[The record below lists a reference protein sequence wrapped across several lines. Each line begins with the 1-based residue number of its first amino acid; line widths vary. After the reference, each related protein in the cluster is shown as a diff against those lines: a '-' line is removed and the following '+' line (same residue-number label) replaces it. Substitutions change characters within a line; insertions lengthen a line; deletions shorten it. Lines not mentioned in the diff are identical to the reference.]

1 MDHSAHNKLISFIWS
16 IADDCLRAV
25 YVRGKYRDVILPMVV
40 LRRLDTLLEPTKEAV
55 LSEVKFQKE
64 EMEATELDDEPLK
77 EASKYVFYNTS
88 KWTLTSLHKT
98 TTNNR
103 QILLANFEDY
113 LNGFSA
119 NVKEIIECFELKTK
133 VQHMAHKDVLLDVLE
148 KFVSPNIN
156 LTPHD
161 KEDSDG
167 IKLPALTNL
176 GMGYVFEELI
186 RKFNEENNEEAGEH
200 FTPREVIEL
209 MIHLVFDPIKGK
221 LPDPLTIYDSACG
234 SGGMLTEA
242 QNFIEEKFPIEGSKR
257 DIYLYGKEINDE
269 TYAICKSDM
278 MIKGNNPENI
288 KVGSTLSTDEF
299 AGKRF
304 DFSLQNPPYGK
315 SWASEQKNIKDG
327 SDVIDPRFL
336 VELADYWGNKS
347 SVDATPRSSDGQLL
361 FLMEVVSKMKPL
373 SISPMGSRVASIH
386 NGSSLFTGDAG
397 SGESNIRRYIIENDM
412 LDAIV
417 QLPNNLFYNTGIT
430 TYIWLL
436 SNNKPDHRQGKVQLI
451 DSSLLFK
458 KLRKN
463 LGNKSCEFAPEHI
476 AAIMQT
482 YLSAANVERQLNDN
496 NDQIGIAA
504 KVFDNKDFGFYKVNI
519 ERPDRRCAQFKPELI
534 ASLRFDKQLREPME
548 HIYSV
553 HGDSVY
559 DVGYLKA
566 NDAAIYS
573 WCEDNDI
580 NLNAKA
586 KTKLLDTKMWLKLRN
601 VYQMA
606 EELLE
611 DLGYKEYN
619 DFNEFK
625 ADVDLTIKKNAE
637 LKKEQ
642 KKPLKKEV
650 IKITPAEKKVILDSV
665 SWYDENAEKV
675 VKKVVKFKQ
684 EKLDE
689 LLHNLGCELTDL
701 VDFGYFPTNNKNEF
715 SIFETNS
722 DLRDAESVP
731 LTYNASC
738 DTEKSG
744 IHQYFLDEVQRHVPE
759 AWINLDS
766 TKIGYEI
773 SFNKY
778 FYEHK
783 PLREMD
789 DVAKDI
795 VNLEQKAEGL
805 ISDILGID
813 IAKVHGA

>member
-1 MDHSAHNKLISFIWS
+1 MDHSVHNKLISFIWS
-16 IADDCLRAV
+16 IADDCLRDV

-55 LSEVKFQKE
+55 LEEVRYQKE
-64 EMEATELDDEPLK
+64 EMESTELDDAPIIAE
-77 EASKYVFYNTS
+77 SGYVFYNTS
-88 KWTLTSLHKT
+88 KWTLKSLFGT
-98 TTNNR
+98 ATNNQ
-103 QILLANFEDY
+103 QILLANVEEY

-119 NVKEIIECFELKTK
+119 NVKEIIECFNLKAQ
-133 VQHMAHKDVLLDVLE
+133 VRHMAGKDILLDVLE
-148 KFVSPNIN
+148 KFVSPYIN

-161 KEDSDG
+161 REDPDG
-167 IKLPALTNL
+167 NKQPALTNL

-186 RKFNEENNEEAGEH
+186 RKFNEDNNEEAGEH

-209 MIHLVFDPIKGK
+209 MIHLVFDPIKAN
-221 LPDPLTIYDSACG
+221 LPDPLTIYDAACG

-242 QNFIEEKFPIEGSKR
+242 QNFIEEKFPVENGKR

-278 MIKGNNPENI
+278 MIKGNDPENI
-288 KVGSTLSTDEF
+288 KMGSTLSTDEF

-304 DFSLQNPPYGK
+304 DFGFQNPPYGK

-327 SDVIDPRFL
+327 ADVIDSRFI

-347 SVDATPRSSDGQLL
+347 KVDATPRSSDGQLL
-361 FLMEVVSKMKPL
+361 FLMEMVSKMKPTD
-373 SISPMGSRVASIH
+373 ISPLGSHIASVH

-397 SGESNIRRYIIENDM
+397 SGESNIRRYVIENDM

-436 SNNKPDHRQGKVQLI
+436 NNNKPEHRQGKVQLI
-451 DSSLLFK
+451 DASMLFK

-463 LGNKSCEFAPEHI
+463 LGNKNCEFTPEHI
-476 AAIMQT
+476 SDITQA
-482 YLSAANVERQLNDN
+482 YLESTNIERQLTDSGDPTGIATQIFN
-496 NDQIGIAA
+496 ND
-504 KVFDNKDFGFYKVNI
+504 DFGYYKVNI

-534 ASLRFDKQLREPME
+534 APLRYDKQLREPME

-559 DVGYLKA
+559 NAGYLKA
-566 NDAAIYS
+566 NDSAIYS

-586 KTKLLDTKMWLKLRN
+586 KTKLLDTKMWLNLRN
-601 VYQMA
+601 VYLMA

-611 DLGYKEYN
+611 AFGNKEYD

-625 ADVDLTIKKNAE
+625 TDVDLTIKNNADCKKS
-637 LKKEQ
+637 LKE
-642 KKPLKKEV
+642 EA
-650 IKITPAEKKVILDSV
+650 IKITPAEKKTILDAV
-665 SWYDENAEKV
+665 SWYDGNAEKV
-675 VKKVVKFKQ
+675 IKKVVKFKL

-689 LLHNLGCELTDL
+689 LLHHLGCELSDL
-701 VDFGYFPTNNKNEF
+701 ADFGYFPTGNKNEF
-715 SIFETNS
+715 TVYETNS

-731 LTYNASC
+731 LTYLEDK
-738 DTEKSG
+738 DTNNSE
-744 IHQYFLDEVQRHVPE
+744 IHQYFLDEVQPHVSE

-778 FYEHK
+778 FYQHK
-783 PLREMD
+783 VLRSMD
-789 DVAKDI
+789 EVATDI

-805 ISDILGID
+805 IADILGID
-813 IAKVHGA
+813 ITKVHGA